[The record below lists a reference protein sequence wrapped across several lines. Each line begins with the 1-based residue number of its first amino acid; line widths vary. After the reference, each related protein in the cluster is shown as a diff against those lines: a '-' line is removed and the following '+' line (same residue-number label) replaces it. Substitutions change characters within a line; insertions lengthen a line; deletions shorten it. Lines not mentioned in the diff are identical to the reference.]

1 MQMWDDIFHIIPMV
15 LLDKHVLYAKLP
27 AIFHPSRNPMIAL
40 DQHPS
45 GRHFLQIP
53 GPSPV
58 DRKSVV

>member
-1 MQMWDDIFHIIPMV
+1 MHFVCKTEGFQERFMIP
-15 LLDKHVLYAKLP
+15 
-27 AIFHPSRNPMIAL
+27 L

-58 DRKSVV
+58 PEAG